1 MNQYITIFIC
11 HRDCD
16 LFMKKYFGFNQK
28 IFAILFM
35 VMSILILPVN
45 ATIFAEDGS
54 ELTIDDLYEMVNTTK
69 PANNSAPVVF
79 FYDPECGPCI
89 PVHEY
94 LEKYI
99 SDHPVVKVEMV
110 NLSAGP
116 ESEVMMSEL
125 YIQHNRSM
133 MNTPVIFFGPVGLE
147 GTDEIING
155 FEMVYRWYTTEDC
168 NCQSIT

>member
-1 MNQYITIFIC
+1 
-11 HRDCD
+11 
-16 LFMKKYFGFNQK
+16 MKNYFGSFQK
-28 IFAILFM
+28 AF
-35 VMSILILPVN
+35 LILVIGMSVWIIPGSASV
-45 ATIFAEDGS
+45 FVEDGK

-94 LEKYI
+94 LEKFI
-99 SDHPVVKVEMV
+99 SDHPVVEVEMV

-116 ESEVMMSEL
+116 VSEAMMSDL

-168 NCQSIT
+168 NCQSLTS

>member
-1 MNQYITIFIC
+1 
-11 HRDCD
+11 
-16 LFMKKYFGFNQK
+16 MKNFFGSFQK
-28 IFAILFM
+28 AF
-35 VMSILILPVN
+35 LILLIGMSVWIIPGS
-45 ATIFAEDGS
+45 ATVFVEDGK

-94 LEKYI
+94 LEKYL
-99 SDHPVVKVEMV
+99 SDHPDVEVEMV

-116 ESEVMMSEL
+116 ESEAMMSDL

-168 NCQSIT
+168 NCQSLTS

>member
-1 MNQYITIFIC
+1 
-11 HRDCD
+11 
-16 LFMKKYFGFNQK
+16 MKNYFGSFQK
-28 IFAILFM
+28 PF
-35 VMSILILPVN
+35 LILLIGMSVWIIPGS
-45 ATIFAEDGS
+45 ATVFVEDGK

-99 SDHPVVKVEMV
+99 SDHPVVEVEMV

-116 ESEVMMSEL
+116 ESEAMMSNL
-125 YIQHNRSM
+125 FIQHNRSM

-147 GTDEIING
+147 GTDEIINR

-168 NCQSIT
+168 NCQSLTS

>member
-1 MNQYITIFIC
+1 
-11 HRDCD
+11 
-16 LFMKKYFGFNQK
+16 MKNYFGSFQK
-28 IFAILFM
+28 PFLVLLIG
-35 VMSILILPVN
+35 MSVWIIPGS
-45 ATIFAEDGS
+45 ATVFVEDGK

-99 SDHPVVKVEMV
+99 SDHPVVEVEMV

-116 ESEVMMSEL
+116 ESEAMMSDL

-168 NCQSIT
+168 NCQSLTS

>member
-1 MNQYITIFIC
+1 M
-11 HRDCD
+11 R
-16 LFMKKYFGFNQK
+16 LFMKNYFGSFQK
-28 IFAILFM
+28 AF
-35 VMSILILPVN
+35 LILLIGMSVWIIPGS
-45 ATIFAEDGS
+45 ATVFVEDGK

-99 SDHPVVKVEMV
+99 SDHPVVEVEMV

-116 ESEVMMSEL
+116 ESEAMMSDL

-133 MNTPVIFFGPVGLE
+133 MNTPVIFYGPVGLE

-168 NCQSIT
+168 NCQSLTS

>member
-1 MNQYITIFIC
+1 
-11 HRDCD
+11 
-16 LFMKKYFGFNQK
+16 MKNYFGSFQK
-28 IFAILFM
+28 AF
-35 VMSILILPVN
+35 LILLIGMSVWIIPGS
-45 ATIFAEDGS
+45 ATVFVEDGK

-99 SDHPVVKVEMV
+99 SDHPVVEVEMV

-116 ESEVMMSEL
+116 ESEAMMSNL

-168 NCQSIT
+168 NCQSLTS

>member
-1 MNQYITIFIC
+1 
-11 HRDCD
+11 
-16 LFMKKYFGFNQK
+16 MKNYFGSFQK
-28 IFAILFM
+28 PF
-35 VMSILILPVN
+35 LILLIGMSVWIIPGS
-45 ATIFAEDGS
+45 ATVFVEDGK

-99 SDHPVVKVEMV
+99 SDHPVVEVEMV

-116 ESEVMMSEL
+116 ESEAMMSDL

-168 NCQSIT
+168 NCQSLTS

>member
-1 MNQYITIFIC
+1 
-11 HRDCD
+11 
-16 LFMKKYFGFNQK
+16 MKNYFGSFQK
-28 IFAILFM
+28 AF
-35 VMSILILPVN
+35 LILLIGMSVWIIPGS
-45 ATIFAEDGS
+45 ATVFVEDGK

-94 LEKYI
+94 LEKFI
-99 SDHPVVKVEMV
+99 SDHPVVEVEMV

-116 ESEVMMSEL
+116 ESEAMMSDL

-168 NCQSIT
+168 NCQSLTS

>member
-1 MNQYITIFIC
+1 
-11 HRDCD
+11 
-16 LFMKKYFGFNQK
+16 MKNYFGSFQK
-28 IFAILFM
+28 PF
-35 VMSILILPVN
+35 LILLIGMSVWIIPGS
-45 ATIFAEDGS
+45 ATVFVEDGK
-54 ELTIDDLYEMVNTTK
+54 ELTINDLYEMVNTTK

-99 SDHPVVKVEMV
+99 SDHPVVEVEMV

-116 ESEVMMSEL
+116 ESEAMMSDL

-168 NCQSIT
+168 NCQSLTS

>member
-1 MNQYITIFIC
+1 
-11 HRDCD
+11 
-16 LFMKKYFGFNQK
+16 MKNYFGSFQK
-28 IFAILFM
+28 AF
-35 VMSILILPVN
+35 LILLIGMSVWIIPGS
-45 ATIFAEDGS
+45 ATVFVEDGK

-99 SDHPVVKVEMV
+99 SDHPVVEVEMV

-116 ESEVMMSEL
+116 ESEAMMSDL

-168 NCQSIT
+168 NCQSLTS

>member
-1 MNQYITIFIC
+1 
-11 HRDCD
+11 
-16 LFMKKYFGFNQK
+16 MKNYFGSFQK
-28 IFAILFM
+28 AF
-35 VMSILILPVN
+35 LILLIWMSVWIIPGN
-45 ATIFAEDGS
+45 ATVFVEDGK
-54 ELTIDDLYEMVNTTK
+54 ELTIVDLYEMVNTTK

-99 SDHPVVKVEMV
+99 SDHPVVEVEMV

-116 ESEVMMSEL
+116 ESEAMMSNL
-125 YIQHNRSM
+125 FIQHNRSM

>member
-1 MNQYITIFIC
+1 
-11 HRDCD
+11 
-16 LFMKKYFGFNQK
+16 MKNYFGSFQK
-28 IFAILFM
+28 AF
-35 VMSILILPVN
+35 LILLIGMSVWIIPGS
-45 ATIFAEDGS
+45 ATVFVEDGK

-69 PANNSAPVVF
+69 PANNSAPIVF

-99 SDHPVVKVEMV
+99 SDHPVVEVEMV

-116 ESEVMMSEL
+116 ESEAMMSDL

-168 NCQSIT
+168 NCQSLTS

>member
-1 MNQYITIFIC
+1 
-11 HRDCD
+11 
-16 LFMKKYFGFNQK
+16 MKNYFGSFQK
-28 IFAILFM
+28 AF
-35 VMSILILPVN
+35 LILLIGMSVWIIPGS
-45 ATIFAEDGS
+45 ATVFVEDGK

-99 SDHPVVKVEMV
+99 SDHPVVEVEMV

-116 ESEVMMSEL
+116 ESEAMMSNL
-125 YIQHNRSM
+125 FIQHNRSM

-168 NCQSIT
+168 NCQSLTS

>member
-1 MNQYITIFIC
+1 
-11 HRDCD
+11 
-16 LFMKKYFGFNQK
+16 MKNYFGSFQK
-28 IFAILFM
+28 AF
-35 VMSILILPVN
+35 LILLIGMSVWIIPGS
-45 ATIFAEDGS
+45 ATVFVEDGK

-79 FYDPECGPCI
+79 FYDPECGSCI

-99 SDHPVVKVEMV
+99 SDHPVVEVEMV

-116 ESEVMMSEL
+116 ESEAMMSDL

-168 NCQSIT
+168 NCQSLTS

>member
-1 MNQYITIFIC
+1 M
-11 HRDCD
+11 R
-16 LFMKKYFGFNQK
+16 LFMKNYFGSFQK
-28 IFAILFM
+28 AF
-35 VMSILILPVN
+35 LILLIGMSVWIIPGS
-45 ATIFAEDGS
+45 ATVFVEDGK

-99 SDHPVVKVEMV
+99 SDHPVVEVEMV

-116 ESEVMMSEL
+116 ESEAMMSNL
-125 YIQHNRSM
+125 FIQHNRSM

-168 NCQSIT
+168 NCQSLTS

>member
-1 MNQYITIFIC
+1 
-11 HRDCD
+11 
-16 LFMKKYFGFNQK
+16 MKNYFGSFQK
-28 IFAILFM
+28 AF
-35 VMSILILPVN
+35 LILLIGMSVWIIPGS
-45 ATIFAEDGS
+45 ATVFVEDGK

-89 PVHEY
+89 TVHEY

-99 SDHPVVKVEMV
+99 SDHPVVEVEMV

-116 ESEVMMSEL
+116 ESEAMMSDL

-168 NCQSIT
+168 NCQSLTS